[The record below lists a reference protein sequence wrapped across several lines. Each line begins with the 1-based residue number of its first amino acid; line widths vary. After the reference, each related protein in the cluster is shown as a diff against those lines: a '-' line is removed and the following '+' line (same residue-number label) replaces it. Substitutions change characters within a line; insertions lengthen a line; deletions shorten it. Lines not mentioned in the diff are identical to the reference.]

1 MTMITPTYEG
11 AAEERLAWLA
21 ERATQTF
28 RDDPHAARVWL
39 EQPRRDL
46 AGFTPAQCALLGGA
60 PLHRVSTL
68 LERMASGTPHA
79 AAMRPFHDTR
89 LVSSA

>member
-1 MTMITPTYEG
+1 MITPTFEG

-21 ERATQTF
+21 DRATLTF
-28 RDDPHAARVWL
+28 QGDADAARLWL

-68 LERMASGTPHA
+68 LERMADRPNAPVAARAAQHA
-79 AAMRPFHDTR
+79 Q
-89 LVSSA
+89 LVASS

>member
-1 MTMITPTYEG
+1 MLTPTYEG

-21 ERATQTF
+21 DRAEQTF
-28 RDDPHAARVWL
+28 QGDPQAARGWL

-60 PLHRVSTL
+60 PLHRVATL
-68 LERMASGTPHA
+68 LERMAVRTAAPAPAMTPH
-79 AAMRPFHDTR
+79 HGH
-89 LVSSA
+89 LVASR

>member
-1 MTMITPTYEG
+1 MITPTYEG

-21 ERATQTF
+21 DRAAQTF
-28 RDDPHAARVWL
+28 QGDPQAARSWL

-68 LERMASGTPHA
+68 LERMAGRPDSRVAATPAHHA
-79 AAMRPFHDTR
+79 Q
-89 LVSSA
+89 LVA

>member
-1 MTMITPTYEG
+1 MTMVTPTYEG

-21 ERATQTF
+21 DRAVQAF
-28 RDDPHAARVWL
+28 RGDPQAARSWL

-68 LERMASGTPHA
+68 LERMAVRTDAPVASTA
-79 AAMRPFHDTR
+79 AHHTQ
-89 LVSSA
+89 LVASI